1 MSDFSAT
8 IRTIL
13 DLSNIDA
20 QLKAIESKSV
30 TLKSI
35 KIDTTGIASQ
45 IQKALNSTKIN
56 VNLGGSNTGGASK
69 NVNGLTQS
77 YNELLKTAKQ
87 ISKVEIKLHG
97 LDGGKNANLIQEYK
111 SQLEEL
117 RKTYDETKSKLEEKL
132 SSNQF
137 DALTGKTSAVF
148 KEMETAMRE
157 FDAKL
162 ADTKAQMN
170 DNIQFKI
177 DTGQFSMQVEKIKQQ
192 FDSLQDKPEQVAKN
206 VRELEAAFQTMA
218 SNAGVDDR
226 IKAFDRYN
234 KLLPVVQQQV
244 HGVSQAEME
253 LVRVNA
259 QILSNNIDTWMNK
272 NTQAAE
278 KYSNELN
285 ELKTRLANVK
295 SPADLKKCAA
305 DFKLIQSNAKSAGL
319 VVSQLGKTLGN
330 AAKQFLGIGTAAM
343 ALQKVVQ
350 VGRKMLEEVKAVDSA
365 MVELRKVTNETA
377 AAYESFYGRVGK
389 NAQKIGTT
397 MSDLITSTA
406 DFGRLGYSL
415 NEAEG
420 LAQVANVYSVVGD
433 EIDGIEE
440 ATKSLISTMQAF
452 KGEMTSSMSNTD
464 FATNIIDK
472 FNEVGNNFAIS
483 SGGIGEALERSASSL
498 SAANN
503 TLDESIALI
512 TAANTVVQN
521 PESIGTAYKTKFCLY
536 VQKCA

>member
-35 KIDTTGIASQ
+35 KIDTTGIVSQ
-45 IQKALNSTKIN
+45 IQQALNSTKIN

-77 YNELLKTAKQ
+77 YNELLRTAKQ

-97 LDGGKNANLIQEYK
+97 LDGSKNANQIKEYK

-117 RKTYDETKSKLEEKL
+117 RKSYDKTRDDLQKKL
-132 SSNQF
+132 SSDQF
-137 DALTGKTSAVF
+137 DALKGKTSAVF
-148 KEMETAMRE
+148 KDMETAMRE

-170 DNIQFKI
+170 NDIQFKI

-192 FDSLQDKPEQVAKN
+192 FDSLQDKPQQVAKN
-206 VRELEAAFQTMA
+206 VHELEAAFQTMTSKNA
-218 SNAGVDDR
+218 SVDDR
-226 IKAFDRYN
+226 IKAFEQYN

-259 QILSNNIDTWMNK
+259 QIMSNNIDTWMNK

-295 SPADLKKCAA
+295 SPADLKQCAA
-305 DFKLIQSNAKSAGL
+305 DFKLIQSNAKSAGM
-319 VVSQLGKTLGN
+319 VVSQLGQTLGN

-343 ALQKVVQ
+343 ALRKVVQ

-365 MVELRKVTNETA
+365 LVELKKVTNETA
-377 AAYESFYGRVGK
+377 EAYDSFYGRVGK
-389 NAQKIGTT
+389 NAQKIGTS

-415 NEAEG
+415 SDAEG

-433 EIDGIEE
+433 EIDGIDE

-472 FNEVGNNFAIS
+472 FNEVGKHCCP
-483 SGGIGEALERSASSL
+483 
-498 SAANN
+498 AA
-503 TLDESIALI
+503 
-512 TAANTVVQN
+512 
-521 PESIGTAYKTKFCLY
+521 
-536 VQKCA
+536 